1 MSVELAHAF
10 PLIFAGLAGLLLL
23 AVDMFSKERPPLPEL
38 AAASALV
45 TLALSI
51 VVRLSFMS
59 ATGGATAGP
68 GLLGGVALSDHFV
81 SDNAA
86 LVADLAIGIGVV
98 FAALLGGRYLRI
110 HRIERG
116 EYYALL
122 LFAQIGAMVFARASS
137 GLGFFVGLEL
147 MSLALYGLVAFRRTS
162 VRSVEAGLKYFFA
175 GSLAGAI
182 GLFGFALL
190 YVATGSLTFAGIAA
204 GLTEP
209 GAGGV
214 GVSATVS
221 VLGVGAVLAA
231 VLFKLAV
238 FPFHAWAPDT
248 YEGAPTPAVL
258 VAAVAVKA
266 STVMVLLRLLLALGT
281 DPLWHTGVKALPWA
295 LGLFAVLALL
305 VGNFGAFSQQNVKR
319 MLAFSSIAHGGY
331 LLAALAVA
339 ALVAMPEVLSI
350 LGWYVVAYALGLSL
364 TLGGLMALGRTGA
377 EPVHLDDLRG
387 AFAQAPLP
395 ASAMAVG
402 LLTLLGMPLTPG
414 FIGKLG
420 LIVATFGLGSEGV
433 WLAVAIVAGSVVS
446 AGYYL
451 PVTISLFR
459 RAPEAAREAAAAPN
473 ASAPAL
479 GFPRLSLS
487 LLAALALTA
496 AAGLAPFLFSSL
508 L

>member
-10 PLIFAGLAGLLLL
+10 PLIFAGVAGLLLL
-23 AVDMFSKERPPLPEL
+23 AVDMFSKERPALPEL

-45 TLALSI
+45 TLALSV
-51 VVRLSFMS
+51 VVRVLFSS
-59 ATGGATAGP
+59 EAAAAP
-68 GLLGGVALSDHFV
+68 GSLGGVALSDHFV
-81 SDNAA
+81 SDHAA
-86 LVADLAIGIGVV
+86 LVADLAIGISIV
-98 FAALLGGRYLRI
+98 FAALLGGRYLRV

-190 YVATGSLTFAGIAA
+190 YVATGSLTFTGIAA
-204 GLTEP
+204 GLGDSAP
-209 GAGGV
+209 GGV
-214 GVSATVS
+214 EVSATVS
-221 VLGVGAVLAA
+221 VLGVAAVLAG

-266 STVMVLLRLLLALGT
+266 STVMVLLRLLVALGT
-281 DPLWHTGVKALPWA
+281 DPFWQTGVKALPWA
-295 LGLFAVLALL
+295 LGLFAILAL
-305 VGNFGAFSQQNVKR
+305 VIGNFGAFSQQNVKR

-339 ALVAMPEVLSI
+339 ALVAMPEVLTI

-377 EPVHLDDLRG
+377 EPVHVGDVRG
-387 AFAQAPLP
+387 AFHLAPLP
-395 ASAMAVG
+395 ALAMALG

-420 LIVATFGLGSEGV
+420 LIIATFGLGSEGV
-433 WLAVAIVAGSVVS
+433 WLAIAIVAGSVVS

-451 PVTISLFR
+451 PLTISLFR
-459 RAPEAAREAAAAPN
+459 RAPETTGTP
-473 ASAPAL
+473 SANPTGPAGVPTL
-479 GFPRLSLS
+479 AFPRFSVSLV
-487 LLAALALTA
+487 AAVALTA
-496 AAGLAPFLFSSL
+496 VAGILPFLFAKL